1 MNLLKETGLL
11 VKDNILNQK
20 AQEKQKKVDMLKEV
34 EKKVAQNKKSKYI
47 LSLYISGATNRSKT
61 AIENIKKIC
70 EENLKNRYK
79 LEIIDVFQ
87 QPEKLRSEQIIAVPT
102 LIKRL
107 PAPLRKFIG
116 DLSDTDGV
124 LIGLGLI
131 KI

>member
-1 MNLLKETGLL
+1 M
-11 VKDNILNQK
+11 KDNIPNKK
-20 AQEKQKKVDMLKEV
+20 AQEKQKKVDMLSEM
-34 EKKVAQNKKSKYI
+34 EKKAAQNKKSKYI

-70 EENLKNRYK
+70 EENLKDRYE

-87 QPEKLRSEQIIAVPT
+87 QPEKLRDEQIIAVPT

-107 PAPLRKFIG
+107 PAPIRKFIG
-116 DLSDTDGV
+116 DLSDIDNV
-124 LIGLGLI
+124 LIGLGLK

>member
-1 MNLLKETGLL
+1 MKETGLL